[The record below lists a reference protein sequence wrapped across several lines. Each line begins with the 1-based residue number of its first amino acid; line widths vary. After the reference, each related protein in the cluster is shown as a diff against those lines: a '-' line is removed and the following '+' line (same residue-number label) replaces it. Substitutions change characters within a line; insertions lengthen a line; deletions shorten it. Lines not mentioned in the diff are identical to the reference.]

1 MVRPSPP
8 VTPDTKPY
16 WDAANRRELWYQ
28 VCAACG
34 HVQFYPR
41 GHCMKCRSV
50 ALTWQRSDGKGVVHT
65 FSIVYRPPN
74 DSFRSL
80 LPYVIALVD
89 MQEGFRLMTN
99 MVNVSPE
106 AMTIGMPVRIV
117 FEETESGQM
126 IPQAAPS

>member
-1 MVRPSPP
+1 
-8 VTPDTKPY
+8 
-16 WDAANRRELWYQ
+16 
-28 VCAACG
+28 
-34 HVQFYPR
+34 
-41 GHCMKCRSV
+41 MKCRSV
-50 ALTWQRSDGKGVVHT
+50 AVTWQRSDGKGVVHT

-99 MVNVSPE
+99 IVNVSPE